1 MGTIE
6 IPYLIIY
13 YLAPVNPRVI
23 YAWLANGQIV
33 VMASSQIQPYSI
45 MKPQIASKTAVK

>member
-23 YAWLANGQIV
+23 YACLANGQIV
-33 VMASSQIQPYSI
+33 VMASSQIQPYY
-45 MKPQIASKTAVK
+45 KTSNRQQNGR

>member
-13 YLAPVNPRVI
+13 HLAPVNPRVI
-23 YAWLANGQIV
+23 YTCLVNSQIV
-33 VMASSQIQPYSI
+33 VIASSQIQPYYRTSNR
-45 MKPQIASKTAVK
+45 

>member
-23 YAWLANGQIV
+23 YTCQANSQIV
-33 VMASSQIQPYSI
+33 VIASSQIQPYY
-45 MKPQIASKTAVK
+45 KTLNRQQNGR